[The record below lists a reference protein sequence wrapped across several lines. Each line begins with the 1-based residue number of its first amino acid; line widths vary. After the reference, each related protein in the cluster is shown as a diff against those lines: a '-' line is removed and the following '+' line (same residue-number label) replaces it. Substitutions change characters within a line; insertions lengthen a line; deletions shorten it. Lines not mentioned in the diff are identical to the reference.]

1 MTSPIRRLGL
11 IGLLVASLATLVP
24 AATTFAAD
32 VDTSSTAVLS
42 AERAALTL
50 VNRQRANVGLV
61 AVRHDSRLASIAR
74 ARADYMARTGLFS
87 HAQADGTSV
96 FDLIADSGI
105 SWFGAGEII
114 AWNTAEELGASA
126 AFAVQGWM
134 NSSGHRAIVL
144 STGYNYAAFGLA
156 ISPTTGKRYWA
167 GVFLKGPD
175 RTAAWSK
182 VGTVTKTIIDPTY
195 AKVTV
200 RWSGGDT
207 RLQVLTAGLRHY
219 QAQKRRDGGSW
230 YDYGTTT
237 NTSLTRKWSRGHLY
251 EVRVHARDNVGNW
264 GAWQLISVTP

>member
-1 MTSPIRRLGL
+1 MTSPIARLGL
-11 IGLLVASLATLVP
+11 IGLLVASLATLLP

-32 VDTSSTAVLS
+32 VDTSSTAVLN

-114 AWNTAEELGASA
+114 AWNTAEELGGSA

-134 NSSGHRAIVL
+134 NSSGHRVIVL

-182 VGTVTKTIIDPTY
+182 VGTVTKKQVEDIAKLKMPDLNCESADAAYKTVAGTARSMGID
-195 AKVTV
+195 V
-200 RWSGGDT
+200 
-207 RLQVLTAGLRHY
+207 
-219 QAQKRRDGGSW
+219 
-230 YDYGTTT
+230 
-237 NTSLTRKWSRGHLY
+237 
-251 EVRVHARDNVGNW
+251 VG
-264 GAWQLISVTP
+264 